1 MKFSVLPFLKKLLKV
16 SVISIA
22 SLLLLLFIAPYLL
35 PNTVATHIKSW
46 TNKSIDGELN
56 FSKARLSF
64 FNHFPALTLTLHDF
78 CLKGSAP
85 YRKDTLIAADEVALG
100 INLTTLLY
108 SKKVVI
114 DEIYVDDGNIKIL
127 ADEKGHANYNVYIS
141 KTDSTKKKDASD
153 TSSANLEL
161 SKIVINNSHVLYNDK
176 SVPLYIDAR
185 GFNYK
190 GTGDFS
196 HSIFDLTTK
205 ATIDSIDFKFSD
217 IYYLQRKNVK
227 ANLVTKIN
235 TKSLAFVFQKNR
247 LKINGLPITFTGT
260 LDFLDNGY
268 DMDLSVSSK
277 RAGLYDL
284 FTAMPPQ
291 YVQWLQKTD
300 VDGFANLLLTLK
312 GKYIASKNLS
322 PDLNFHMDVNDG
334 YVRYNNAPVPAKNIG
349 FKLDVKLPSL
359 NVDSML
365 VTADSVYLNL
375 EKDYLKATVH
385 TRGFSQPHV
394 FADVNANMN
403 LEMLQRAFG
412 FTNYD
417 TKGKLDLQLHAD
429 GNYTTDTVVKR
440 TLRKI
445 VIDTFVTS
453 IPAFTIK
460 SSMSNGYFKYASLPE
475 AIKNVSFKLDASC
488 DSNYR
493 HMKLDLANLNAAALN
508 SFIKGNI
515 NLSGLPDVF
524 VNANIQSTLN
534 MQDIEKVYPVDS
546 MQMKGAVHLNVNS
559 KGTYDAE
566 KKKFP
571 VTTADIRLADGVLK
585 TKYYPHAIESININA
600 KADDNDGSLKDL
612 NVYIEPASFVFEGKP
627 FYVKGS
633 LKNFD
638 DILYDITAKGEL
650 NIDKIYQVFSQKGLN
665 VTGLIKAD
673 FSLRGRQSDAMNGR
687 YEKLNNSG
695 TLEVKELAITHEAFP
710 QPFKITEGQFRFNQ
724 DKMVF
729 NKFIAQY
736 GNSDFRLD
744 GYCQNLFNYLLTD
757 KAVLQGDFKLDS
769 KFIDVN
775 EFMAFAPTADKKLPE
790 EAKPFPTETPTATG
804 VVIIPENL
812 NLHLA
817 ANAAKIKYNDIV
829 LENFTGD
836 ATLNNSQLVLK
847 QAAFNMIGCNVAMDA
862 TYQSINPVKAN
873 FDYHITATDFDVK
886 RAYNEIKIFH
896 DLATAAS
903 KAEGIVSIDYKLNGK
918 LDENMMP
925 IYPSLVGGGTLS
937 LKKVK
942 LKGLKLF
949 NVVGSKTG
957 KEDIKDPDLSKVDFK
972 TTIKNNLITLE
983 RTKMKVSGFRIRIEG
998 QTSFDQK
1005 LNLKMRIGLPPL
1017 GIIGI
1022 PIKVTGTAE
1031 NPNIAVGKNT
1041 DQLEETESED

>member
-1 MKFSVLPFLKKLLKV
+1 MKFSVFPFLKKLLKV
-16 SVISIA
+16 SGISIA
-22 SLLLLLFIAPYLL
+22 ALLLLLFFAPYLL

-46 TNKSIDGELN
+46 TNKSIDGELE

-64 FNHFPALTLTLHDF
+64 FNHFPSLTLTLHDF

-85 YRKDTLIAADEVALG
+85 YKKDTLIAANEVALG

-114 DEIYVDDGNIKIL
+114 DEIYVDNGNIKIL
-127 ADEKGHANYNVYIS
+127 SDEKGHANYNVYIS
-141 KTDSTKKKDASD
+141 TPDSTKKKDASD

-161 SKIVINNSHVLYNDK
+161 SKIVINNSHVLYDDK
-176 SVPLYIDAR
+176 SVPLHIDAF

-196 HSIFDLTTK
+196 ESIFDLTTK
-205 ATIDSIDFKFSD
+205 ARIDSIDFSFSN

-235 TKSLAFVFQKNR
+235 TKSLAFIFTKNR
-247 LKINGLPITFTGT
+247 LKINGLPITFNGT
-260 LDFLDNGY
+260 LDFLENGY
-268 DMDLSVSSK
+268 AMDLSVSSK
-277 RAGLYDL
+277 KAGLYDL

-291 YVQWLQKTD
+291 YVEWLKKTD

-322 PDLNFHMDVNDG
+322 PDLNFHMDVDRG
-334 YVRYNNAPVPAKNIG
+334 FVRYNNAPVPAKNIALR
-349 FKLDVKLPSL
+349 LDVKMPSL
-359 NVDSML
+359 NVDSMQIN
-365 VTADSVYLNL
+365 ADSISFNL
-375 EKDYLKATVH
+375 EKDYLKGTIR
-385 TRGFSQPHV
+385 TKGFSQPYV
-394 FADVNANMN
+394 FANIDANMN

-440 TLRKI
+440 TLRKTI
-445 VIDTFVTS
+445 IDTVVTC

-475 AIKNVSFKLDASC
+475 AIKNINFKLDASC

-493 HMKLDLANLNAAALN
+493 HMKLDIANLNAVALN
-508 SFIKGNI
+508 SFVKGNI

-534 MQDIEKVYPVDS
+534 MQEIEKVYPLES
-546 MQMKGAVHLNVNS
+546 MQLKGALQLNVNS
-559 KGTYDAE
+559 KGTYDAD

-585 TKYYPHAIESININA
+585 TKYYPNAIESININA
-600 KADDNDGSLKDL
+600 KANDNDGTLKDL
-612 NVYIEPASFVFEGKP
+612 NVYVEPASFVFEGKP

-633 LKNFD
+633 LMNFE

-650 NIDKIYQVFSQKGLN
+650 DIDKIYKVFSQKEFN

-673 FSLRGRQSDAMNGR
+673 FALKGRQSDAMNGR
-687 YEKLNNSG
+687 YAKLNNSG
-695 TLEVKELAITHEAFP
+695 TLEVKELAIAHEAFP
-710 QPFKITEGQFRFNQ
+710 QPFKITEGLFRFNQ
-724 DKMVF
+724 DKMWF

-744 GYCQNLFNYLLTD
+744 GYCSNVLNYIMND
-757 KAVLQGDFKLDS
+757 KAVIQGDFKLDS

-775 EFMAFAPTADKKLPE
+775 EFMAFAPAPDKKLPE
-790 EAKPFPTETPTATG
+790 EAKAFPAETPTASG

-812 NLHLA
+812 NLHLS

-836 ATLNNSQLVLK
+836 ATLNNSQLTLK

-862 TYQSINPVKAN
+862 VYASVNPVKAN
-873 FDYHITATDFDVK
+873 FNYHITATDFDVK

-918 LDENMMP
+918 LNENMMP

-937 LKKVK
+937 VKKVK

-949 NVVGSKTG
+949 NAVGSKTG
-957 KEDIKDPDLSKVDFK
+957 KDDIKDPDLSKVDFK

-998 QTSFDQK
+998 QTSFDQR
-1005 LNLKMRIGLPPL
+1005 LNLKMRLGLPPL

-1041 DQLEETESED
+1041 DQLEETEYED